1 MAQVTRRNFLG
12 TASLAA
18 AGAAMGPWVR
28 RAGAQAGPVKIG
40 LVLPYSGVYAVL
52 GEPRVT
58 VRRAD
63 LRPRELDLQRRSR

>member
-28 RAGAQAGPVKIG
+28 RVGAQAGPVKIG

-52 GEPRVT
+52 GE
-58 VRRAD
+58 
-63 LRPRELDLQRRSR
+63 SII